1 VWYLL
6 SVLFPPLALLW
17 CRRPWQALLNA
28 LSLLGLM
35 LLGAAGVLNAVPAV
49 LTVAMAAVALW
60 AVLAVDRRRAPGR
73 AHRRIRE
80 AWVPERQGGR
90 LL

>member
-6 SVLFPPLALLW
+6 ALLVPPLALLW
-17 CRRPWQALLNA
+17 CRKPWQALLNA
-28 LSLLGLM
+28 LSLLGLL

-49 LTVAMAAVALW
+49 LTVAAVALVLW

-80 AWVPERQGGR
+80 AWVPESQGGR